1 MWSLQETKPANK
13 NGGNKKGKM
22 QTTTQATAPMRR
34 GPAQGK
40 SGNVERSQI
49 VKTVREDSARN
60 EHDRFEA
67 VKISVEFKL
76 VAREAKSVAL
86 AGSFNGWNAKKTP
99 MSKNGDVWQA
109 RVELSRGRYEYR
121 FVVDGKWVS
130 DPSAKESAANP
141 FGGDNS
147 VLIL

>member
-1 MWSLQETKPANK
+1 VVKQQLNEENRKTN
-13 NGGNKKGKM
+13 M
-22 QTTTQATAPMRR
+22 QTTTQRTTTVRR
-34 GPAQGK
+34 TPGGGK

-49 VKTVREDSARN
+49 VKTVKEDGLRI
-60 EHDRFEA
+60 EHRRSEQIK
-67 VKISVEFKL
+67 VSVDFKL
-76 VAREAKSVAL
+76 VAAGAKSVAV

-99 MSKNGDVWQA
+99 MEKNGDVWQTKL
-109 RVELSRGRYEYR
+109 ELPRGRYEYR

-147 VLIL
+147 VLSV